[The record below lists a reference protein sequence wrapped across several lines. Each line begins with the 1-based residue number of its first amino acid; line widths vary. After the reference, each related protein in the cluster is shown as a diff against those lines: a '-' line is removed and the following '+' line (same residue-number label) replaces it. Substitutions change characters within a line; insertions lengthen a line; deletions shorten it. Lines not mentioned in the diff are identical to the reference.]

1 MRISLAPIRVPER
14 AITDGYKLGH
24 QDQLPLDL
32 AVMGSNFTA
41 RSAKLLPKSKHYDDT
56 LIWLG
61 FSDQLIDFVTNFN
74 ETFFNVPFLDAAREW
89 KENFDPFIGESIECE
104 RRMKD
109 LHALGFL
116 PLDIRQLAEGK
127 RYPIKIPVF
136 TVKNTVQG
144 FGWLVNYIESN
155 LSSRTWKATT
165 CATIAGEY
173 RRICE
178 NFAVLT
184 GSPLEFVDF
193 QCHDFS
199 SRGMSGARDAIDS
212 GIGHLTVF
220 TGSDNFGSIWKARGM
235 GVDDGEL
242 IAATI
247 PASEHSV
254 TSSNILRV
262 ASDMGC
268 DLGTAEYYALKNFI
282 TVTYPSGMCGWVSD
296 TYDFWSLVGN
306 ILPKL
311 KSEIM
316 SRDGKLV
323 IRPDS
328 GDPVKIITG
337 YTAFDIQKNEYTGTC
352 GDIAA
357 LGYEAVISY
366 GVYKEIDK
374 NGKVLRTIPT
384 VEAKGLIESLWDTFG
399 GTVTDKGFKVLDSH
413 IGAIYGDSITIERAE
428 QILQRLVDKGFASC
442 NIVLGVGSYTYNYM
456 TRDTLGFAM
465 KATWYET
472 FDGELVE
479 LYKDPKTADASKKSA
494 RGKLRVNENMEL
506 EQQCD
511 SDEGGLLQPIFVSG
525 EFIHENI
532 PSFSDIRNNFRN
544 QNKVLG

>member
-1 MRISLAPIRVPER
+1 MRISLAPIRVPEL
-14 AITDGYKLGH
+14 AVVDGYKLGH
-24 QDQLPLDL
+24 QDQYPKDMAFL
-32 AVMGSNFTA
+32 GSNFTA
-41 RSAKLLPKSKHYDDT
+41 RSASHLPKSKHYDNT
-56 LIWLG
+56 FIWVG
-61 FSDQLIDFVTNFN
+61 FSDQVIEFVTNIN
-74 ETFFNVPFLDAAREW
+74 ETFFQVPFLQAITKW
-89 KENFDPFIGESIECE
+89 KSVFDPYIGESVETE
-104 RRMKD
+104 RRLKD

-127 RYPIKIPVF
+127 RYPIKLPVF
-136 TVKNTVQG
+136 TVKNTVAG
-144 FGWLVNYIESN
+144 FGWLVNFVETN
-155 LSSRTWKATT
+155 LSTRSWKATT

-178 NFAVLT
+178 SFAVLT

-199 SRGMSGARDAIDS
+199 ARGMSGASDALDS

-220 TGSDNFGSIWKARGM
+220 TGSDNFGAIWKATEM
-235 GVDDGEL
+235 GIEEGEL
-242 IAATI
+242 VAATI
-247 PASEHSV
+247 PATEHSV

-262 ASDMGC
+262 ASKMGC
-268 DLGTAEYYALKNFI
+268 DLSTAEYHALKNFI

-296 TYDFWSLVGN
+296 TYDFWNLVGN

-328 GDPVKIITG
+328 GDPVKVLTG
-337 YTAFDIQKNEYTGTC
+337 YSEDEY
-352 GDIAA
+352 
-357 LGYEAVISY
+357 
-366 GVYKEIDK
+366 VYR
-374 NGKVLRTIPT
+374 NGKYFEVICDTFHKTGRELLE
-384 VEAKGLIESLWDTFG
+384 VEVKGLIESLWDTFG
-399 GTVTDKGFKVLDSH
+399 GTMTDKGFKVLDSH

-428 QILQRLVDKGFASC
+428 QVLQRLADKGFASC
-442 NIVLGVGSYTYNYM
+442 NVVLGVGSYTYNYM

-472 FDGELVE
+472 FEGELVE

-511 SDEGGLLQPIFVSG
+511 SDEGGLLKPIFVSG
-525 EFIHENI
+525 EFIKENI
-532 PSFSDIRNNFRN
+532 PSFSDIRNNFRESN
-544 QNKVLG
+544 RLAG